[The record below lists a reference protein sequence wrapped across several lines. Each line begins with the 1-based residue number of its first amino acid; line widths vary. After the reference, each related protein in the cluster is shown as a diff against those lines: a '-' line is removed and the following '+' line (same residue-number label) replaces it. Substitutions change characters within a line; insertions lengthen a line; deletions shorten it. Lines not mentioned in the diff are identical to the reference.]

1 MENTIT
7 ILIKKDKTLHKT
19 KYRVIYEKENR
30 ADTIQFLIDKD
41 FFEYIEDCNIMLQV
55 LLPYPD
61 EEHGTDVTGK
71 MRYMEIEPELY
82 KGRYRMTLPITTVLT
97 KEPGEVVMW
106 FMFFNTTDPNNII
119 LIKTDSTKIEITPA
133 KNSSSTEISDDE
145 SYDVLT
151 KMQQD
156 INQLQ
161 TNKMDKYFE
170 YNEEDST
177 IQFFSNGA
185 PCGSPI
191 KMDDEISWK
200 NWS

>member
-82 KGRYRMTLPITTVLT
+82 KDRYRMTLPITTVLT
-97 KEPGEVVMW
+97 KESGEVVMW
-106 FMFFNTTDPNNII
+106 FIFSNTTDPNNVIY
-119 LIKTDSTKIEITPA
+119 IKTNSIKIEITPTR
-133 KNSSSTEISDDE
+133 NSSSTEIDDDE

-151 KMQQD
+151 QIQQD

-161 TNKMDKYFE
+161 KDKMDKYFE

-177 IQFFSNGA
+177 IQFFSDGE
-185 PCGSPI
+185 PCGGPI
-191 KMDDEISWK
+191 KIDDEISWK
-200 NWS
+200 NWN

>member
-7 ILIKKDKTLHKT
+7 ILIKKDKTLIKT
-19 KYRVIYEKENR
+19 KSRPIYEKENR

-55 LLPYPD
+55 LLPYQD

-82 KGRYRMTLPITTVLT
+82 KDRYRMTLPITTVLT

-106 FMFFNTTDPNNII
+106 FMFFNTTDPNNVI
-119 LIKTDSTKIEITPA
+119 LIKTDSTKIEITSTR
-133 KNSSSTEISDDE
+133 NSSSTEIDDDE

-151 KMQQD
+151 QMQQD
-156 INQLQ
+156 IDQLQ
-161 TNKMDKYFE
+161 KDKMDKYFE

-177 IQFFSNGA
+177 IQFFSNGE
-185 PCGSPI
+185 PCGGPI
-191 KMDDEISWK
+191 KIDDEISWK
-200 NWS
+200 NWN

>member
-1 MENTIT
+1 MENIIT

-82 KGRYRMTLPITTVLT
+82 KGYYRMTLPITTVLT

-119 LIKTDSTKIEITPA
+119 LIKTDSTKIEITPT
-133 KNSSSTEISDDE
+133 KNSSSTEIDDDE

-191 KMDDEISWK
+191 KIDDEISWK
-200 NWS
+200 NWN

>member
-82 KGRYRMTLPITTVLT
+82 KGYYRMTLPITTVLT
-97 KEPGEVVMW
+97 KEPGEGVMW

-119 LIKTDSTKIEITPA
+119 LIKTDSTKIEITPT

-161 TNKMDKYFE
+161 MNKMDKYFE

-191 KMDDEISWK
+191 KIDDEISWK
-200 NWS
+200 NWN

>member
-7 ILIKKDKTLHKT
+7 ILIKKDKTLKKT

-82 KGRYRMTLPITTVLT
+82 KGYYRMTLPITTVLT
-97 KEPGEVVMW
+97 KEPGEVIMW

-119 LIKTDSTKIEITPA
+119 LIKTDSTKIEITPT

-161 TNKMDKYFE
+161 MNKMDKYFE

-191 KMDDEISWK
+191 KIDDEISWK
-200 NWS
+200 NWN

>member
-7 ILIKKDKTLHKT
+7 ILIKKDKTLIKT
-19 KYRVIYEKENR
+19 KSRPIYEKENR
-30 ADTIQFLIDKD
+30 ADAIQFLIDKD
-41 FFEYIEDCNIMLQV
+41 FFGYIENCNIMLQV

-61 EEHGTDVTGK
+61 EEHGTDTTGK

-82 KGRYRMTLPITTVLT
+82 KDRYRMILPITTVLT
-97 KEPGEVVMW
+97 QAPGEVIMW

-119 LIKTDSTKIEITPA
+119 LIKTGSTKIEIIPTR
-133 KNSSSTEISDDE
+133 NSSSTEIDDDE

-151 KMQQD
+151 QMQQD
-156 INQLQ
+156 IKQLQ
-161 TNKMDKYFE
+161 KDKMDKYFE

-177 IQFFSNGA
+177 IQFFSNGE

-191 KMDDEISWK
+191 KIDDEISWK
-200 NWS
+200 NWN

>member
-7 ILIKKDKTLHKT
+7 ILIKKDKTLKKT

-71 MRYMEIEPELY
+71 MRYMEIESELY
-82 KGRYRMTLPITTVLT
+82 KDRYRMTLPITTVLT
-97 KEPGEVVMW
+97 KAPGEVIMW

-119 LIKTDSTKIEITPA
+119 LIKTDSTKIEITPTN
-133 KNSSSTEISDDE
+133 NSSSIEIDDDE

-156 INQLQ
+156 IDQLQ
-161 TNKMDKYFE
+161 MNKMDKYFE

-191 KMDDEISWK
+191 KIDDEISWK
-200 NWS
+200 NWN

>member
-7 ILIKKDKTLHKT
+7 ILIKKDKTLKKT

-82 KGRYRMTLPITTVLT
+82 KVY
-97 KEPGEVVMW
+97 
-106 FMFFNTTDPNNII
+106 
-119 LIKTDSTKIEITPA
+119 
-133 KNSSSTEISDDE
+133 
-145 SYDVLT
+145 Y
-151 KMQQD
+151 
-156 INQLQ
+156 
-161 TNKMDKYFE
+161 
-170 YNEEDST
+170 
-177 IQFFSNGA
+177 
-185 PCGSPI
+185 
-191 KMDDEISWK
+191 
-200 NWS
+200 

>member
-7 ILIKKDKTLHKT
+7 ILIKKDKTLKKT

-82 KGRYRMTLPITTVLT
+82 KGYYRMTLPITTVLT

-119 LIKTDSTKIEITPA
+119 LIKTDSTKIEITPT

-191 KMDDEISWK
+191 KIDDEISWK
-200 NWS
+200 NWN

>member
-1 MENTIT
+1 MESTIT
-7 ILIKKDKTLHKT
+7 ILIKKDKTLKKT

-71 MRYMEIEPELY
+71 MRYMEIESELY
-82 KGRYRMTLPITTVLT
+82 KDHYRMTLPITTVLT

-119 LIKTDSTKIEITPA
+119 LIKTDSTKIEITPT
-133 KNSSSTEISDDE
+133 KNSSSTEIDDDE

-191 KMDDEISWK
+191 KIDDEISWK
-200 NWS
+200 NWD

>member
-7 ILIKKDKTLHKT
+7 ILIKKDKTLIKT
-19 KYRVIYEKENR
+19 KTRPIYEKENR

-61 EEHGTDVTGK
+61 EEHGTDTTGK

-82 KGRYRMTLPITTVLT
+82 KDRYRMTLPITTVLT
-97 KEPGEVVMW
+97 KEPGEVVIW
-106 FMFFNTTDPNNII
+106 FMFFNTTDPNNVI
-119 LIKTDSTKIEITPA
+119 LIKTDSTKIEITPTR
-133 KNSSSTEISDDE
+133 NSSSTEIDDDE

-151 KMQQD
+151 QMQQD
-156 INQLQ
+156 IDQLQ
-161 TNKMDKYFE
+161 KDKMDKYFE
-170 YNEEDST
+170 YNKEDST
-177 IQFFSNGA
+177 IQFFSNGE

-191 KMDDEISWK
+191 KIDDEISWK
-200 NWS
+200 NWN